1 MLKIGPDEFQQLS
14 QYILQVCGIALDSSK
29 TYLVETRLGTL
40 AAELGCPSFF
50 DLVRRAKAD
59 ISHGIEQKIID
70 AISTNETLFFRDNGP
85 FQLLQHKVLPEII
98 DARNS
103 RAGAMK
109 IPIRIWSAACSTG
122 QELYSI
128 AMVLRELLPDLNRY
142 NVRLLGTDISNAAV
156 SQASSGRY
164 NKFEMERGLPREKLD
179 KYFRSAGSFWQVRDE
194 LRAMANFQR
203 INLMQSFTALGKFD
217 IIFCR
222 NVAIYFSLEDRKKLF
237 DRLANALEPDGSLI
251 IGSTE
256 SLTGICPRFLPKRH
270 LQSIFYQMR

>member
-1 MLKIGPDEFQQLS
+1 MIKISPDEFQQLS

-40 AAELGCPSFF
+40 AAELGCASFL
-50 DLVRRAKAD
+50 DLVRRARAD
-59 ISHGIEQKIID
+59 VSRGIEQKIID

-85 FQLLQHKVLPEII
+85 FQLLQHKILPEMI
-98 DARNS
+98 DARS
-103 RAGAMK
+103 AKAGVMK
-109 IPIRIWSAACSTG
+109 VPLRIWSAACSTG
-122 QELYSI
+122 QEIYSI
-128 AMVLRELLPDLNRY
+128 AIVLRELLSDVSRY
-142 NVRLLGTDISNAAV
+142 NIRLLGTDISNAAV

-179 KYFRSAGSFWQVRDE
+179 KYFRSAGSFWQIRDE

-203 INLMQSFTALGKFD
+203 LNLMQPFTALGKFD